1 MTTAPAERTGVLV
14 IRAWVEGDPP
24 GLRLRITYT
33 DDIATRQEDSVVAA
47 SVDEAVEIARRW
59 LETFA
64 GRAAEP

>member
-24 GLRLRITYT
+24 GLRLRITFT
-33 DDIATRQEDSVVAA
+33 DDIATRREDSVVGA
-47 SVDEAVEIARRW
+47 SVDEAVEIARCW
-59 LETFA
+59 LETLA